1 MALSNAERQ
10 KRYRQRLKA
19 RATAGGDAVR
29 RLNDA
34 YSAAAAAQRDESFRA
49 IMYQLAQ
56 SGDRSALQALKDI
69 VGRLP
74 PPSYDW
80 TIEDWCGIASQL
92 GASDEES
99 LLREARD
106 EAIRKASTG
115 PSEKSAS
122 TGD

>member
-10 KRYRQRLKA
+10 KRYRRRLKA
-19 RATAGGDAVR
+19 RATAAGDAVR

-34 YSAAAAAQRDESFRA
+34 YSAAAAAQRDQSFRA
-49 IMYQLAQ
+49 IMHQLAQ
-56 SGDRSALQALKDI
+56 SGNRAALQALKDI

-106 EAIRKASTG
+106 KAIRKASSN
-115 PSEKSAS
+115 PAPES
-122 TGD
+122 